1 MQRNRP
7 GAPYKQICAQHG
19 VTSVDRFIVVQGG
32 IGVLEEFKAFALR
45 GNVVDL
51 AIAVIL
57 GGAFAKVIDSLV
69 ADIIMPIIGIFG
81 GSPDFTANKF
91 SINGSEFGWGN
102 FVTVVIAFIIVAL
115 VLFFVVVKPM
125 TAMMKKAGLVPPPAE

>member
-19 VTSVDRFIVVQGG
+19 VTNVDRFIVVQGG
-32 IGVLEEFKAFALR
+32 IGVLR

-91 SINGSEFGWGN
+91 TINGSEFGWGN
-102 FVTVVIAFIIVAL
+102 FVTVVLAFIIVAL
-115 VLFFVVVKPM
+115 VLFFFVVKPM

>member
-1 MQRNRP
+1 M
-7 GAPYKQICAQHG
+7 
-19 VTSVDRFIVVQGG
+19 
-32 IGVLEEFKAFALR
+32 LEEFKAFALK

-81 GSPDFTANKF
+81 GSPDFTANHF
-91 SINGSEFGWGN
+91 TINGSRFGWGN
-102 FVTVVIAFIIVAL
+102 FVTVVLAFLIVAL
-115 VLFFVVVKPM
+115 VLFFFVVKPM
-125 TAMMKKAGLVPPPAE
+125 NAMLKRAGLVPPPAE